1 MRLNEIKPNINSTNN
16 KKRLGRGMGSGKG
29 KTCGKG
35 HKGQK
40 ARSGYKKKLHFEGG
54 QMPKQRRLPKV
65 GFTSRKK
72 IYNKIIRLK
81 DFNKLN
87 SELIDLNFLKK
98 SKLIKKKNKYVKI
111 ISNGNINKKINI
123 KGIKVTKGVKL
134 KVENNGGN
142 II

>member
-1 MRLNEIKPNINSTNN
+1 MRLNEIKPNLKSVKN

-65 GFTSRKK
+65 GFTSKK
-72 IYNKIIRLK
+72 QKYSKTIRLYELNK
-81 DFNKLN
+81 FDVNVINLDFLRKA
-87 SELIDLNFLKK
+87 
-98 SKLIKKKNKYVKI
+98 KLITKKHRYIKI
-111 ISNGNINKKINI
+111 ISNGDVNKTINI
-123 KGIKVTKGVKL
+123 QGIKVTQGAKL
-134 KVENNGGN
+134 KVKNNGGN
-142 II
+142 IT